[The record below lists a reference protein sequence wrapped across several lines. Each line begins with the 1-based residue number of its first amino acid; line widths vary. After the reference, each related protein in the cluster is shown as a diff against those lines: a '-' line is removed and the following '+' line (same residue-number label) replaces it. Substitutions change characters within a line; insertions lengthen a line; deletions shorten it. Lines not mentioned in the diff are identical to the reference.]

1 MNSVPVQKSNKK
13 TNPTEGKFWGVW
25 LPVPTIIAIINSIF
39 WIWLI
44 SKTVGLTE
52 VPKTTESENAVIEQ
66 F

>member
-1 MNSVPVQKSNKK
+1 MKK
-13 TNPTEGKFWGVW
+13 DNPTEGKYWGVW

-39 WIWLI
+39 WIWLF

-52 VPKTTESENAVIEQ
+52 PPKTTESENAVIEQ